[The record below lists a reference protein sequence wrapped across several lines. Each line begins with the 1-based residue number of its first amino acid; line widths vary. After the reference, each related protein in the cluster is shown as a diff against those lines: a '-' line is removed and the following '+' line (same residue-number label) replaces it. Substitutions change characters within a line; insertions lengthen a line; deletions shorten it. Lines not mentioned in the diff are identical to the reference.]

1 MMLSES
7 DPGRPAMSGRRRKVR
22 RFVALG
28 LGSVLVLTAAT
39 FSANPAEAKDPGP
52 GARNRP
58 GLSDKASFYDSRQDP
73 AAAKT
78 LRDRAAQ
85 LTAKPKSGVASLRRE
100 LGVQGVVS
108 IDSLTG
114 TARSVSRLD
123 GFLTGPSVRSA
134 RSVALDYVRAHRD
147 VFGLDAAAMGRLA
160 LRREYVD
167 IAGTYHLSFIQSVGG
182 IPVVGN
188 GVQANVAKDGR
199 LINVV
204 GSPVASLPATAG
216 TPGISA
222 DKARSAAISSVEATP
237 KPAKATL
244 AGGPRRT
251 TVFAGGDRAE
261 LAYFMTAG
269 GLRLAWQTLTSPSSK
284 EMYSSIVDAASGK
297 VLYRQSLVAKDSGLA
312 WDYYP
317 GAAQGGVQ
325 QSRNLTAPGWL
336 PNDSPRL
343 AGNVGHVYNDANDD
357 NAAQPSE
364 EITPSG
370 KRQFNYPFTP
380 FNSSPKCSAQF
391 QCSWDPKTA
400 NSWQTNRNQ
409 NGVQVLYYLGKWH
422 DHLLRAP
429 IGFTRSAGN
438 FEAVD
443 DDAVQAEIMDGSNTA
458 NGLPDSNH
466 ADNAN
471 MATPPDGQ
479 KPRMQMYLFPDPAD
493 PTDPFLP
500 SNGGD
505 EADIVYHEYT
515 HGLSN
520 RLVVDAMGNST
531 LGNIQAGAMGEAW
544 SDWYPMDFLVNEG
557 FQADTAAPGDVRIG
571 NYVGAGADLIR
582 TQPLDCPVGTTSAK
596 CPGTP
601 GAGPGGYTYGDFAH
615 IIGQPEVH
623 ADGEIWGETL
633 WDLRAALGSRRAES
647 LVTRAMELSPANPS
661 FLDMRNAILQADQV
675 ISKGSGNAKI
685 WKVFAARGMGWFA
698 GAVDG
703 DDTAPVEDFSMPP
716 APGTPTGSLTG
727 VVTDQ
732 DTGAPIQGAT
742 VGFGGHAS
750 GFPGDYAAVTDATG
764 HYTISGIF
772 PGTYPAVF
780 ARGAGYDRQTAT
792 LSIASRPNTKNWTLR
807 RDWAALAGGGSVTA
821 FNGPDFTSFG
831 CGPSSA
837 IDQSL
842 GNGWGSTTDFVN
854 NVATPKFVTV
864 KLPRAVNIAQF
875 AIDPGNTCGDGG
887 SASTKDFKVEVST
900 DGTNFTLA
908 AQGTFTPVDRH
919 RLNIVNPG
927 AGTGAN
933 VNYVRFTMVNPQLPG
948 DPAVLCP
955 GPFSGCQFLDMSEL
969 EVYGA
974 PSA

>member
-1 MMLSES
+1 MLPS
-7 DPGRPAMSGRRRKVR
+7 PGGRRRKIR
-22 RFVALG
+22 RLLALSTG
-28 LGSVLVLTAAT
+28 AVLVLTAAT
-39 FSANPAEAKDPGP
+39 FSANPAQARDPGP
-52 GARNRP
+52 GGANNRGP

-73 AAAKT
+73 AAAKA

-85 LTAKPKSGVASLRRE
+85 LSARPKSGVAALRKE

-108 IDSLTG
+108 IDPLTA
-114 TARSVSRLD
+114 TARSVARLD
-123 GFLTGPSVRSA
+123 GFLTGPSA
-134 RSVALDYVRAHRD
+134 KPAKSVALDYVRSHQD
-147 VFGLDAAAMGRLA
+147 VFGLDAGSVSRLS
-160 LRREYVD
+160 LRRDYVD
-167 IAGTYHLSFIQSVGG
+167 IKGTHHLSFIQSVGG

-204 GSPVASLPATAG
+204 GSPVASLPGAAAA
-216 TPGISA
+216 PGISA
-222 DKARSAAISSVEATP
+222 DKARNAAISSVEATP
-237 KPAKATL
+237 KPAKATGQ
-244 AGGPRRT
+244 GGPRQT
-251 TVFAGGDRAE
+251 TRFANGDRAE

-297 VLYRQSLVAKDSGLA
+297 VLYRQSLVANDSGLA
-312 WDYYP
+312 WDNYP
-317 GAAQGGVQ
+317 GAANGGVQ

-343 AGNVGHVYNDANDD
+343 AGNTAHVYNDANDD
-357 NAAQPSE
+357 NTAQPSE

-370 KRQFNYPFTP
+370 KRQFTYPFTP

-409 NGVQVLYYLGKWH
+409 NGVQVFYYLGKYH

-458 NGLPDSNH
+458 NGFPDSNH
-466 ADNAN
+466 TDNAN

-479 KPRMQMYLFPDPAD
+479 KPRMQMYLFQDPANPAD
-493 PTDPFLP
+493 PFIPG
-500 SNGGD
+500 NGGD
-505 EADIVYHEYT
+505 EADVVYHEYT

-531 LGNIQAGAMGEAW
+531 LGNIQAGSMGEAW
-544 SDWYPMDFLVNEG
+544 SDWYAMDFLVNEG
-557 FQADTAAPGDVRIG
+557 FQPDTPGVPGDVRIG
-571 NYVGAGADLIR
+571 AYVGVNADLIR
-582 TQPLDCPVGTTSAK
+582 TQPMDCPVGTTSAK

-601 GAGPGGYTYGDFAH
+601 GAGPGGYTYGDFGH

-633 WDLRAALGSRRAES
+633 WDLRTALGSRRAES

-661 FLDMRNAILQADQV
+661 FLDMRNAILMADQV
-675 ISKGSGNAKI
+675 ISKGTGNAKI

-716 APGTPTGSLTG
+716 APGTPTGSLSG
-727 VVTDQ
+727 MVTDQ

-780 ARGAGYDRQTAT
+780 ARGAGYDRQVTT
-792 LSIASRPNTKNWTLR
+792 LSIASRPNTRDWKLR
-807 RDWAALAGGGSVTA
+807 RDWAAIAGGGSVTD
-821 FNGPDFTSFG
+821 FNGPDFTPFG

-854 NVATPKFVTV
+854 GKATPKFVVV
-864 KLPRAVNIAQF
+864 KLPRAVDIVQF

-887 SASTKDFKVEVST
+887 SASTKDWKVEVSA

-908 AQGTFTPVDRH
+908 AQGTFGATDRH
-919 RLNIVNPG
+919 RLNLVSPA
-927 AGTGAN
+927 AGTGAH
-933 VNYVRFTMVNPQLPG
+933 VNFVRFTMISPQLPG
-948 DPAVLCP
+948 DPATLCP
-955 GPFSGCQFLDMSEL
+955 GPFSGCQFLDMSEI